1 MDRFLQHQNI
11 TLYRRLRNPSTAE
24 TERRMIIKLLVKE
37 MDELKMNKNER
48 QQNKFGKQL
57 LS

>member
-11 TLYRRLRNPSTAE
+11 TLYRRLRNPLTAE

-48 QQNKFGKQL
+48 QQN
-57 LS
+57 